1 MFIRGTIASDL
12 CFYGKKIWVDFL
24 KLARNGGGVAAGG
37 GGGVRSRSS
46 SLFFCLFVFFYLK
59 FNILLLFCII
69 SIHKIREKSISKQ
82 SALSLFLIGKCI
94 ILILLRCQDYRYP
107 SDSRWG
113 LICVTYLV
121 TWPCCDNRI
130 ANGRPNKEEIVT
142 QKNSKF
148 LLERRYIY
156 VLKEYSYYLMCGDLI
171 VYIFFWL
178 WC

>member
-37 GGGVRSRSS
+37 GGGTVPIEFSV
-46 SLFFCLFVFFYLK
+46 FCLFVFFYLK

-69 SIHKIREKSISKQ
+69 SIHKIMEKSISKQ

-107 SDSRWG
+107 SDSPVG
-113 LICVTYLV
+113 
-121 TWPCCDNRI
+121 PNMCDVSSHMTMLR
-130 ANGRPNKEEIVT
+130 
-142 QKNSKF
+142 
-148 LLERRYIY
+148 
-156 VLKEYSYYLMCGDLI
+156 
-171 VYIFFWL
+171 
-178 WC
+178 